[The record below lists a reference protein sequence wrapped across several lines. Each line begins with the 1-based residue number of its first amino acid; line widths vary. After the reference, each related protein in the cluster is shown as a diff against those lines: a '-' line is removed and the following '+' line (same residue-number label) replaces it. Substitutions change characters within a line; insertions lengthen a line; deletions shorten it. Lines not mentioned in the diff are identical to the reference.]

1 MRREFIALAASLSA
15 CAVLAQLPP
24 DDPDWSEADAPPPP
38 ALRTDKL
45 VPLAIPRSDLRFG
58 VDATSVSIGKDGIV
72 RYVVVATS
80 SSGAIN
86 AMYEG
91 IRCDKGEFRTYARH
105 TPGKG
110 WTQVNS
116 DWRSVQDGAAAR
128 HALAMARTGACMA
141 NAPNT
146 SAEQVVRDLAAGP
159 EWRLRPEAR

>member
-1 MRREFIALAASLSA
+1 MRRELAALAASLAA
-15 CAVLAQLPP
+15 CGALAQLPP
-24 DDPDWSEADAPPPP
+24 SDPDWREVDAPPPP

-58 VDATSVSIGKDGIV
+58 IDPASVSIGKDGIV

-80 SSGAIN
+80 GSGAMN

-91 IRCDKGEFRTYARH
+91 INCDKGQYRTYARH

-110 WTQVNS
+110 WTQVNGE
-116 DWRSVQDGAAAR
+116 WHSVQEGAAAR

-141 NAPNT
+141 SAPNV
-146 SAEQVVRDLAAGP
+146 SADQVLRDLAAGP

>member
-1 MRREFIALAASLSA
+1 MRRELVAMAASLAA
-15 CAVLAQLPP
+15 CAALAQLPP
-24 DDPDWSEADAPPPP
+24 ADPDWIESDAPPPP
-38 ALRTDKL
+38 ALKTDKL

-58 VDATSVSIGKDGIV
+58 IDPASVSIGKDGIV

-80 SSGAIN
+80 NSGATN

-91 IRCDKGEFRTYARH
+91 IRCDKGEYRTYARH

-110 WTQVNS
+110 WTQVNG

-141 NAPNT
+141 NAPNI
-146 SAEQVVRDLAAGP
+146 SPEQVVKDLVAGP
-159 EWRLRPEAR
+159 EWRLRPEVR